1 VSHQRDLLPP
11 LCAERHSA
19 TDRRRVAGYYGR
31 VAYHPGACSDFL
43 EVRTVLVPLLAALQ
57 AAQCE
62 AEGDRG
68 RRGGRDLLLTAST
81 PL

>member
-1 VSHQRDLLPP
+1 M
-11 LCAERHSA
+11 
-19 TDRRRVAGYYGR
+19 AGYYGR

-62 AEGDRG
+62 AEGDRAREAWRKRSAAYG
-68 RRGGRDLLLTAST
+68 EHTAVVPST
-81 PL
+81 ALIDSGDIQ